1 MIIRRIDPISAAK
14 IYAVICACIGL
25 IFGVLFALV
34 GSSLTGGMFG
44 GGGFGITT
52 IIVMPIVYGL
62 FGFIVVA
69 IAAAIYNVVAGAVGG
84 VRIDVE

>member
-1 MIIRRIDPISAAK
+1 MIIKRIDPISAAK
-14 IYAVICACIGL
+14 ISAVIYACIGL
-25 IFGVLFALV
+25 LGGLLFALV
-34 GSSLTGGMFG
+34 GSSLGGGMFSG
-44 GGGFGITT
+44 GLGITT

-62 FGFIVVA
+62 IGFIFTA